1 MMPLFFLRFSHGYQT
16 DKYFFWIIVVILKKV
31 VKWNTGEVFMNDF
44 AGAPIFGFKNNSPQI
59 IAKMLRDLADTVE
72 RAGMTKSVLIAGL
85 NKDISLSIVFYLY
98 NPVTGE
104 LKTKETLLPSASSGL
119 AMDVI
124 SEAIVKSTLESIVK
138 KENAEVAWEITN
150 FLCDFSK
157 L

>member
-1 MMPLFFLRFSHGYQT
+1 
-16 DKYFFWIIVVILKKV
+16 
-31 VKWNTGEVFMNDF
+31 MNDF
-44 AGAPIFGFKNNSPQI
+44 AGAPIFGFKNNSPQL

-72 RAGMTKSVLIAGL
+72 RAGMTKSVLIAAL
-85 NKDISLSIVFYLY
+85 NKDTSQVSIVFYLY

-104 LKTKETLLPSASSGL
+104 LKMKESLLPSPSLGL